1 MRFGTV
7 QVHLSLLLQR
17 ISYAPAAL
25 RAICCV
31 SYDMK
36 GVKSMEAKALTAAQI
51 RAGRALL
58 GWSAE
63 KLAQEASLGLAT
75 VRRAEGS
82 KGQTSLTAANDLSIR
97 RALEG
102 AGVVFIDGNGG
113 GPGVHLK

>member
-7 QVHLSLLLQR
+7 QVHLSLLLQESAMLPPR
-17 ISYAPAAL
+17 CARSVTYHMIRKESIL
-25 RAICCV
+25 
-31 SYDMK
+31 
-36 GVKSMEAKALTAAQI
+36 MESKALTAAQI

-97 RALEG
+97 RA
-102 AGVVFIDGNGG
+102 
-113 GPGVHLK
+113 